1 MWTLS
6 KRLGRL
12 AAFSAFSLAL
22 VAPQGSLEAAQS
34 TSFSLTSSQPTCQMG
49 TLQCVDT
56 VVREMTSRFDALAV
70 SCDHKA
76 VFSLLY
82 LRTTE
87 EYRRTVA
94 TNPNFFRDPA
104 YVNHEDSL
112 FADYYFWAMDATK
125 ANFAAVPLAWQIA
138 MDAAS
143 RREVSGSGD
152 ILLGMNAHINRDLP
166 FVLAEKGLT
175 HPDGSSRKPDH
186 DKVNEIL
193 HRVTQGPVL
202 YEAARR
208 FDPSITSTDLPGT
221 RLDNEVLFK
230 LVTGWREQAWHNAVL
245 LVDAPTSEAR
255 QLVANEIEQVAA
267 AEALTIKIANAYLP
281 PLRSTTARDAYCAAT
296 RGQ

>member
-1 MWTLS
+1 
-6 KRLGRL
+6 
-12 AAFSAFSLAL
+12 
-22 VAPQGSLEAAQS
+22 
-34 TSFSLTSSQPTCQMG
+34 MG
-49 TLQCVDT
+49 TLQCVDA
-56 VVREMTSRFDALAV
+56 VVREMTSRFDALAA

-94 TNPNFFRDPA
+94 VNPQFFRDPA
-104 YVNHEDSL
+104 YVNHEDAL
-112 FADYYFWAMDATK
+112 FADYYFWAMDATG
-125 ANFAAVPLAWQIA
+125 AEFASVPLAWQIA

-166 FVLAEKGLT
+166 FVLAAKGLT

-193 HRVTQGPVL
+193 HRVTEGPVL

-208 FDPSITSTDLPGT
+208 FDPSITSTDVPGT
-221 RLDNEVLFK
+221 RLDNEVLFQ
-230 LVTGWREQAWHNAVL
+230 LVVTWREQAWHNAVRL
-245 LVDAPTSEAR
+245 ANAPTSLVR
-255 QLVANEIEQVAA
+255 QLVANEIEQFAA
-267 AEALTIKIANAYLP
+267 AEALTIKATYAYLP
-281 PLRSTTARDAYCAAT
+281 PVTSTTARDAYCAST

>member
-1 MWTLS
+1 MRTFS
-6 KRLGRL
+6 ERLGQLAVCSAFLLVL
-12 AAFSAFSLAL
+12 AA
-22 VAPQGSLEAAQS
+22 PNGRIEAAEP
-34 TSFSLTSSQPTCQMG
+34 TSFSLTSSQPSCQMG
-49 TLQCVDT
+49 TLQCVDS
-56 VVREMTSRFDALAV
+56 VVREMTSRFDSLAA

-76 VFSLLY
+76 IFSLLY

-94 TNPNFFRDPA
+94 TNPQFFRDPA

-112 FADYYFWAMDATK
+112 FADYYFWAMDATGAK
-125 ANFAAVPLAWQIA
+125 FAAVPLAWQIA

-143 RREVSGSGD
+143 RREVSGTGD
-152 ILLGMNAHINRDLP
+152 LLLGMNAHINRDLP

-202 YEAARR
+202 DEAARR

-230 LVTGWREQAWHNAVL
+230 LVTGWREQAWHHAVL
-245 LVDAPTSEAR
+245 LVDAPTSEVR

-267 AEALTIKIANAYLP
+267 AEALTIKVANAYLP
-281 PLRSTTARDAYCAAT
+281 PLKSTTARDAYCAAT